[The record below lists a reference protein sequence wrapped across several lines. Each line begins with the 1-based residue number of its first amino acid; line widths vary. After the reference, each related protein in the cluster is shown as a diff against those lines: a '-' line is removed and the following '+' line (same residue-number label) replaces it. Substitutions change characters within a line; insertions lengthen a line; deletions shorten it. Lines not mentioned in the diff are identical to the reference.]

1 MEKREEKIKIE
12 FVIDT
17 NILISALIPKNSKLR
32 DILLSGDFR
41 IYAPEYLLKE
51 LDKYWSLI
59 LKKAEKKGVIKSN
72 IELAKEELLSKIFFE
87 PDKFYRSKID
97 EAYTICR
104 KFDEKDTPFIALS
117 LMLEIPVLTNDNG
130 IIENAGT
137 YRVITIEELF
147 KQKIKNYDRK

>member
-51 LDKYWSLI
+51 LHKYWGLI
-59 LKKAEKKGVIKSN
+59 LEKAEKKGVIKSN
-72 IELAKEELLSKIFFE
+72 IEFAKEELLSKIFFE
-87 PDKFYRSKID
+87 PDKFYYPKIE

-104 KFDEKDTPFIALS
+104 EFDEKDTPFIALS
-117 LMLEIPVLTNDNG
+117 LMLDIPILTNDNG
-130 IIENAGT
+130 IIDNSGT
-137 YRVITIEELF
+137 YKVITIEELF
-147 KQKIKNYDRK
+147 KK